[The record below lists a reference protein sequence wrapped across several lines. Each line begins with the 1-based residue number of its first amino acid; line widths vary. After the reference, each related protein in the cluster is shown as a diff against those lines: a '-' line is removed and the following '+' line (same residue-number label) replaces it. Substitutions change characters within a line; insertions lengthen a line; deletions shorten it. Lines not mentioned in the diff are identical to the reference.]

1 MLFQPKYQ
9 PLRKSL
15 TSLRRTQISLLE
27 IKILW
32 QIFIF
37 CKVFKSIS
45 FFECLKF
52 CNLYKLYLKTFDRG
66 YFSQQ
71 LILSLENPMNFCAK
85 RRRGWSELL
94 TNFSKILK
102 LKNMKL
108 SSETIRFHTRVWA
121 GLTDFTYNFDSNK
134 N

>member
-1 MLFQPKYQ
+1 MGNYVGRLWKPKYQ

-27 IKILW
+27 NKILW

-37 CKVFKSIS
+37 W
-45 FFECLKF
+45 
-52 CNLYKLYLKTFDRG
+52 G
-66 YFSQQ
+66 YFLQQ

-85 RRRGWSELL
+85 RRRDWPELL

-108 SSETIRFHTRVWA
+108 FSETILCHTRVWA
-121 GLTDFTYNFDSNK
+121 GLTDFEYYFDSNK